1 MTTYNHTP
9 TDQDVK
15 RYNVAFQEWSDAD
28 KAQLLA
34 ETESSKRCKERKT
47 LEAVVHSFQQEAQRT
62 KNEADEARASLQNRK
77 IAIQKC
83 DHLVEGA
90 RAVRD
95 KAVAC
100 HGEKVAAFDEACS
113 RHKTGMQTTSPLD
126 TSTDNRKR
134 SAPVDDGLLATKSAK
149 AGALSAGK
157 AARSL
162 NKGKRP
168 ASAVRGLDT
177 ARARLFKNLEEKV
190 NQAKLDVMEAK
201 ASLAGMQQM
210 CSEYRAV
217 AAAEN
222 ARVVELERVAV
233 EDLEAWEELRD
244 SSEYIAACDACSA
257 ASVVAEEKTAA
268 VSLAESNLREAEG
281 VFRAA
286 LASGDKKMA
295 PNERVADVLRAVY
308 IKMRQENME
317 REIELSREPVILPK
331 CKGIEFLSSGSS
343 FGVAMLLAERK
354 REENEKAGIK
364 GWGYLAETFLVAA
377 RC

>member
-1 MTTYNHTP
+1 MTTYNQTP

-62 KNEADEARASLQNRK
+62 KNEADEARASLQNRE

-95 KAVAC
+95 KAVAF
-100 HGEKVAAFDEACS
+100 HGE
-113 RHKTGMQTTSPLD
+113 
-126 TSTDNRKR
+126 
-134 SAPVDDGLLATKSAK
+134 
-149 AGALSAGK
+149 
-157 AARSL
+157 
-162 NKGKRP
+162 
-168 ASAVRGLDT
+168 
-177 ARARLFKNLEEKV
+177 KNLEEKV

-201 ASLAGMQQM
+201 ASLAGMQKM

-257 ASVVAEEKTAA
+257 ASVVAEEKMAA
-268 VSLAESNLREAEG
+268 VSVAESNLREAEG

-354 REENEKAGIK
+354 REENEKAGNK
-364 GWGYLAETFLVAA
+364 GRGAAA
-377 RC
+377 RSRARGATGDTAPRIGFKSWSGGESGLRVFKMFSPLAPTDDLLR